1 MKLATGGD
9 VQRRLIR
16 SAETTTLT
24 LDEDENKSTE
34 NPEEAET
41 TTALIESET
50 DSLDWSSMR

>member
-16 SAETTTLT
+16 SAETTAVT
-24 LDEDENKSTE
+24 LDEDENQSTE
-34 NPEEAET
+34 NPEEGET

-50 DSLDWSSMR
+50 HSLDWSSMR